1 MSQPQVLIIMG
12 SDSDLPVMQ
21 EAALVLEKFGVRYE
35 IRISSAH
42 RSPDRTAEIASQA
55 AARGVN
61 VVIAGAG
68 MAAHLA
74 GVIAS
79 GTTLPVIGV
88 PMPGGAL
95 NGVDALYATVQMP
108 GGIPVATMAIG
119 KAGAKNAGIFAV
131 QILALN
137 DSGLSHM
144 LSEYRRQMAEEVEQ
158 KDAALQEGR
167 ITN

>member
-1 MSQPQVLIIMG
+1 MSQPQVLILMG

-21 EAALVLEKFGVRYE
+21 DAAHILEKFEVRYE

-42 RSPDRTAEIASQA
+42 RSPDRTAEIAAQA
-55 AARGVN
+55 AARGVK
-61 VVIAGAG
+61 VIIAGAG

-74 GVIAS
+74 GVVAS
-79 GTTLPVIGV
+79 CTTLPVIGV

-131 QILALN
+131 QVLALS
-137 DSGLSHM
+137 DERLAEM
-144 LSEYRRQMAEEVEQ
+144 LREYRRQMAEEVEK
-158 KDAALQEGR
+158 KDAALQAER
-167 ITN
+167 ITK

>member
-1 MSQPQVLIIMG
+1 MPEPQALIVMG
-12 SDSDLPVMQ
+12 SDSDMPVME
-21 EAALVLEKFGVRYE
+21 EAAHVLEKFGIRYE

-42 RSPDRTAEIASQA
+42 RSPDRTAEIAAQA
-55 AARGVN
+55 AERGVR
-61 VVIAGAG
+61 VIIAGAG

-95 NGVDALYATVQMP
+95 NGVDALYSTVQMP

-137 DSGLSHM
+137 DERLTEM
-144 LSEYRRQMAEEVEQ
+144 LREHRRQMAEEVDK
-158 KDAALQEGR
+158 KDAALQAER
-167 ITN
+167 IN

>member
-1 MSQPQVLIIMG
+1 MSHPQVIIIMG

-21 EAALVLEKFGVRYE
+21 EAAHVLEKFGVKYE

-42 RSPDRTAEIASQA
+42 RSPDRTAEIAAQA
-55 AARGVN
+55 AARGVR
-61 VVIAGAG
+61 VIIAGAG

-79 GTTLPVIGV
+79 GTTLPVVGV

-119 KAGAKNAGIFAV
+119 KAGAKNAGIFAA

-137 DSGLSHM
+137 DERLAEM
-144 LSEYRRQMAEEVEQ
+144 LCEYRRQMAEEVEQ
-158 KDAALQEGR
+158 KDAALQAER
-167 ITN
+167 INK